1 MPSLHRKT
9 DKGRLEMA
17 TRASGLPPRLRSA
30 LILVDGQRDD
40 DTLVGLL
47 QPDGADRLQALAAGG
62 FIEAVAMPSS
72 AAASTPSARES
83 ATPAASS
90 APQVDFVE
98 HRRAAVRTLVDLI
111 GPHADDLALRMEKAA
126 DAAALDPLL
135 VLACRRIEA
144 VRGKS
149 SAQVYAQRFGRAD

>member
-40 DTLVGLL
+40 GTLVGLL
-47 QPDGADRLQALAAGG
+47 QPDGADRLRALAAGG
-62 FIEAVAMPSS
+62 FIEAVATPSP
-72 AAASTPSARES
+72 AAAPPSAHAS
-83 ATPAASS
+83 TTPAASS

-135 VLACRRIEA
+135 VLAYRRIEA

-149 SAQVYAQRFGRAD
+149 SAQVYAQRFGSAD